1 MEEGV
6 MTALVTP
13 FKNGSIDYESYER
26 LIEWQIA
33 SGVKGLLFLGT
44 TGEAPSISMEEREE
58 IIRFAV
64 EKVRKRVPVVVG
76 TGTNSTEKT
85 IHMTKQAEELGA
97 DCALVVT
104 PYYNKPVQEG
114 LYQHYAAIAKST
126 SIPII
131 IYNVPSRTGVN
142 ILPETVV
149 RLARDFE
156 NIIGIKE
163 ASGNMAQ
170 IDMLILKLKDVRED
184 FHVWS
189 GNDDQAFHVMCSGGS
204 GVVSVL
210 SNVAPRE
217 TQQMCEKIANGDL
230 SGARELHLKLFPLM
244 KALFV
249 ETNPIPV
256 KYAVSKLGYCEN
268 ELRLPLVKASESTM
282 KAVDEALNK
291 AGILP

>member
-13 FKNGSIDYESYER
+13 FKNGSIDYGSYER

-33 SGVKGLLFLGT
+33 SSVKGLLFLGT

-114 LYQHYAAIAKST
+114 LYQHYAVIAKST

-149 RLARDFE
+149 KLARDFE

>member
-149 RLARDFE
+149 RLARDFK

-217 TQQMCEKIANGDL
+217 IQQMCEKIANGDL
-230 SGARELHLKLFPLM
+230 SGARELHLRLFPLM

-268 ELRLPLVKASESTM
+268 ELRLPLVKASENAM

>member
-230 SGARELHLKLFPLM
+230 SRARELHLKLFPLM

>member
-13 FKNGSIDYESYER
+13 FKNGSIDYGSYER

-44 TGEAPSISMEEREE
+44 TGEAPSISIEEREE

-85 IHMTKQAEELGA
+85 IHMTKQAGELGA

-230 SGARELHLKLFPLM
+230 SRARELHLKLFPLM

>member
-33 SGVKGLLFLGT
+33 SGVKGLLSLGT

-149 RLARDFE
+149 KLARDFE

-170 IDMLILKLKDVRED
+170 IDMLILKLKDVREN

-230 SGARELHLKLFPLM
+230 SEARELHLKLFPLM

-268 ELRLPLVKASESTM
+268 ELRLPLVKASENAM

>member
-13 FKNGSIDYESYER
+13 FKNGSIDYGSYER

-44 TGEAPSISMEEREE
+44 TGEAPSISIEEREE

-85 IHMTKQAEELGA
+85 IHMTKQAGELGA

-149 RLARDFE
+149 RLARDFK

-204 GVVSVL
+204 GVVAVL

-230 SGARELHLKLFPLM
+230 SRARELHLKLFPLM

>member
-149 RLARDFE
+149 RLARDFK

-230 SGARELHLKLFPLM
+230 SGARELHLRLFPLM

-268 ELRLPLVKASESTM
+268 ELRLPLVKASENAM

>member
-13 FKNGSIDYESYER
+13 FKNGSIDYGSYER

-44 TGEAPSISMEEREE
+44 TGEAPSISIEEREE

-85 IHMTKQAEELGA
+85 IHMTKQAGELGA

-149 RLARDFE
+149 RLARDFK

-230 SGARELHLKLFPLM
+230 SRARELHLKLFPLM

>member
-149 RLARDFE
+149 RLARDFK

-170 IDMLILKLKDVRED
+170 IDTLILKLKDVRED

-230 SGARELHLKLFPLM
+230 SGARELHLRLFPLM

-268 ELRLPLVKASESTM
+268 ELRLPLVKASENAM